1 MRKDKVAIEIVQR
14 RATRLIASLC
24 KLAFFERLKVLMLIT
39 LEYKGKRERMIEVYK
54 ISDCVYDVTA
64 TEGMFIIIE
73 RNSRENPCKLLTR
86 KSLTC
91 SESSFFTTAVINDW
105 NPLSESVIFNV
116 HLNLF
121 KSRLDKHWEKTFM
134 ISFLE

>member
-24 KLAFFERLKVLMLIT
+24 KLAFFERLKILKLNT
-39 LEYKGKRERMIEVYK
+39 LEYKGKRGRMIEVYK

-64 TEGMFIIIE
+64 TEGMFTINE

-91 SESSFFTTAVINDW
+91 LESSFFTTAVLNDW

-121 KSRLDKHWEKTFM
+121 ESRLDKHWEKSCM